1 MALPTLDLF
10 RGEAPSS
17 ISSSFCWVW
26 AGDVREL
33 VAALFRFLLSVCLWM
48 QGSQLCQWNNYKILF
63 SFNAVKFH
71 RYNIEPVAFCTLV
84 VLCHGSTLRC
94 LEPVRGS
101 KRGRPLHV
109 EGTGAE
115 MRPAMV
121 SGIVTGDAPV
131 SYWPIFSPVPRER
144 PRSLCES

>member
-1 MALPTLDLF
+1 
-10 RGEAPSS
+10 
-17 ISSSFCWVW
+17 
-26 AGDVREL
+26 
-33 VAALFRFLLSVCLWM
+33 M

-71 RYNIEPVAFCTLV
+71 RYNIEPAAFCTLV
-84 VLCHGSTLRC
+84 VLCRGSTLRC

-121 SGIVTGDAPV
+121 SGTVTGDAAV
-131 SYWPIFSPVPRER
+131 SCWPIFFPVPRER

>member
-17 ISSSFCWVW
+17 ISSSFCWAWV
-26 AGDVREL
+26 GDVREL
-33 VAALFRFLLSVCLWM
+33 VAALFRFRLSVCLWI
-48 QGSQLCQWNNYKILF
+48 QGSQVCQWNKYKILF

-71 RYNIEPVAFCTLV
+71 RYNIEPAAFCTLV
-84 VLCHGSTLRC
+84 VLCRGSTLRC

-101 KRGRPLHV
+101 KRGWPLHV

-121 SGIVTGDAPV
+121 SGTVTGDAPV
-131 SYWPIFSPVPRER
+131 SYWPIFFPVPRER

>member
-17 ISSSFCWVW
+17 IYSSFCWAWV
-26 AGDVREL
+26 GGVREL
-33 VAALFRFLLSVCLWM
+33 VAALFRFRLSVCLWI
-48 QGSQLCQWNNYKILF
+48 QGSQVCQWNKYKILF
-63 SFNAVKFH
+63 SFNVVKFH
-71 RYNIEPVAFCTLV
+71 RYNIEPAAFCTLV
-84 VLCHGSTLRC
+84 VLCRGSTLRC

-109 EGTGAE
+109 EGTGVE

-121 SGIVTGDAPV
+121 SGTVTRDAPV
-131 SYWPIFSPVPRER
+131 SYWPIFFPVPRER